1 MKNELVYQSP
11 RVYVTTLEFDVAIA
25 TGSVEVQNLQ
35 YLDLIEES
43 W

>member
-1 MKNELVYQSP
+1 MNNELVYQSP
-11 RVYVTTLEFDVAIA
+11 RVYIKTLEFDIAIA

-35 YLDLIEES
+35 DLELIEES